1 MGKTRV
7 LVAEDDTNILQGL
20 IDIMDNEG
28 YEVVPVKDGEKAV
41 EIFNK
46 QPFDLVVLD
55 IMMPKKNG
63 YEVCKEIRLKN
74 RLIPIVMLTAKG
86 EEIDKVVGLE
96 SGADDYITKPFGV
109 QELRARLAA
118 VLRRARVGK
127 EKTSTAGRQAPA
139 EFIFGEA
146 NVNGKGF
153 KVSIGKKEY
162 EISERELKL
171 LQYFYSR
178 PKVVLSRDEIL
189 NAVWGVEYFGTTR
202 TLDQH
207 MAQLRKKVEKHP
219 DEPKY
224 LTTIH
229 GVGYKY
235 EPDGAE

>member
-28 YEVVPVKDGEKAV
+28 YEVVPVKDGEKAI

-63 YEVCKEIRLKN
+63 YEVCREIRSKN
-74 RLIPIVMLTAKG
+74 RSIPVVMLTAKG

-118 VLRRARVGK
+118 VLRRARIGK
-127 EKTSTAGRQAPA
+127 EKPGTTGKQAPA
-139 EFIFGEA
+139 EFRFGEA
-146 NVNGKGF
+146 NVDSKGF

-178 PKVVLSRDEIL
+178 PDVVLSRDEIL

-207 MAQLRKKVEKHP
+207 MAQLRKKIEKHP

-235 EPDGAE
+235 EP